1 MYCRPSTVDRTYAI
15 TAADHKCHIVY
26 YCHLTTTTT
35 RIYYYYPQTQNHH
48 HHIPLKVRA
57 GVASGS
63 KASSTESSAGGA
75 LALGASLDPGSLAS
89 SSRLKRKQT
98 LTRQH
103 ARGRYEGPEL
113 SQGSSLELEPDLT
126 AAPGP
131 PGFHRAGTKTP
142 SSLNSQG
149 HGKLCCSEITYTS
162 VLTQTLVVLLL
173 ILVDMPERYHLFQN
187 A

>member
-1 MYCRPSTVDRTYAI
+1 M
-15 TAADHKCHIVY
+15 
-26 YCHLTTTTT
+26 
-35 RIYYYYPQTQNHH
+35 
-48 HHIPLKVRA
+48 
-57 GVASGS
+57 ASGS

-162 VLTQTLVVLLL
+162 VLTQTLIVVLLL
-173 ILVDMPERYHLFQN
+173 ILVDMPD
-187 A
+187 

>member
-1 MYCRPSTVDRTYAI
+1 M
-15 TAADHKCHIVY
+15 
-26 YCHLTTTTT
+26 
-35 RIYYYYPQTQNHH
+35 
-48 HHIPLKVRA
+48 RA

-131 PGFHRAGTKTP
+131 PGGFHQRAGTKTP

-162 VLTQTLVVLLL
+162 VLTQTLIVVLLL
-173 ILVDMPERYHLFQN
+173 ILVDMPERYHFFQN
-187 A
+187 APVTSNKMVH